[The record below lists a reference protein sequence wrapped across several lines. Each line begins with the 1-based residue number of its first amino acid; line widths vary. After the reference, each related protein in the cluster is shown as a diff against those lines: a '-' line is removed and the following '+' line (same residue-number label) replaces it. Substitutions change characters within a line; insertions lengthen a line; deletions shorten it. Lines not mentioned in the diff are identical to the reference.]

1 MATPQPLEI
10 PGAREWREAILITRD
25 AIAKRDK
32 AIRAAAGRNI
42 DALTIA
48 HAFGITRA
56 RVYQILAGPF
66 VPA

>member
-10 PGAREWREAILITRD
+10 P
-25 AIAKRDK
+25 
-32 AIRAAAGRNI
+32 AGRNI